1 MNWIGV
7 GNNNIFGIGGGYPYQ
22 GGGQGFGGY
31 GGGGLQ
37 NSALR
42 EYPKYIEPGA
52 REPWSMNA
60 GAQSQPYP
68 TFNTWGAP
76 TAYNPYTGFNNTTGF
91 NPNIF
96 GGTPPPN
103 YGTYP
108 NNTSWWQ
115 QQQPQQSTAP
125 VGTPAPV
132 DTSRPGYNDTDG
144 TPSGYTDATASSK
157 LSSTYLNKLDDYNKY
172 SPEQWNNLDSNT
184 KANVL
189 SKGARRAFLEG
200 DPSAAIRMDAS
211 SQRTRKGEGDF
222 GGFFKP
228 YTPTINFPGHPT
240 ETPWGPTPDSQRLE
254 ELIGIGK
261 NIIDPSN
268 SILGNI
274 IGMMTGGGT
283 QQNGAYEPWVKNPNI
298 DYNAPLNPTAQQLAG
313 TNYNWT
319 DNKLVND
326 NIFSSNTQAQAPVPS
341 YYNPLFDSKG
351 YTPNVPISE
360 DLEYLALNPYSP
372 IVDKK
377 VVSNVSPTQLS
388 FTPINNG
395 ENDGNSS
402 GGGGGGGFTY
412 SSDISDT
419 DDMGYGL

>member
-22 GGGQGFGGY
+22 GGGQGTGGY

-37 NSALR
+37 DSALR

-76 TAYNPYTGFNNTTGF
+76 TTYNPYTGFNNTTGF

-115 QQQPQQSTAP
+115 QQPQQSTAL

-172 SPEQWNNLDSNT
+172 SPEQWNNLDPNI

-189 SKGARRAFLEG
+189 NKGARRAFLEG
-200 DPSAAIRMDAS
+200 DTSAAIRMDAA

-240 ETPWGPTPDSQRLE
+240 ETPWSPTPDSQRLE

-298 DYNAPLNPTAQQLAG
+298 DYNAPLNP
-313 TNYNWT
+313 NN
-319 DNKLVND
+319 
-326 NIFSSNTQAQAPVPS
+326 NIFSKNTQAQAPVSLTTEHLIDDNGRFLS
-341 YYNPLFDSKG
+341 YNEQNAISDANLIAQAQSQ
-351 YTPNVPISE
+351 TPAP
-360 DLEYLALNPYSP
+360 
-372 IVDKK
+372 
-377 VVSNVSPTQLS
+377 VVSASAQIDDGYAHTPQERYTAPAPTKQY
-388 FTPINNG
+388 
-395 ENDGNSS
+395 DYS
-402 GGGGGGGFTY
+402 G
-412 SSDISDT
+412 SRRW
-419 DDMGYGL
+419 